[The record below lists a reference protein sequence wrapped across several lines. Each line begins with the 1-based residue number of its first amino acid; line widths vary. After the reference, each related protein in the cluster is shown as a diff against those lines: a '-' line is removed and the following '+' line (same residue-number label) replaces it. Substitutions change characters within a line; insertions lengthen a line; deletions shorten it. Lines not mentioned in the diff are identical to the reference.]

1 MATNR
6 IYCATGLIGNGTGDL
21 DSIKGSGLID
31 KDMAFAID
39 QTTVYVYALDA
50 DSGAAQS
57 SPNVIKP
64 NDETGDKRW
73 ILQSLRVNDITV
85 SDDIILVTDDLNVGG
100 DLTADTLT
108 SYTTD
113 TNLTLAA
120 NGTGVI
126 DINDS
131 WNAAGQTCSDLGIVT
146 TADING
152 GSIDGATIGAA
163 SATTIVGTTINAGTS
178 FTVGGTVISD
188 ASILDDG
195 LLTITTTGTL
205 NFTNSAGAGNAMNVS
220 VGISDSVQGIL
231 QMRSDNDTSGPYIQF
246 QVPPNND
253 GDNTTAWYIN
263 VVDNADDFQIGCD
276 NDVDMLQ
283 WLGGGTPSLK
293 ANCAFDV
300 DAALTATT
308 VDADTDFTVGNTKIT
323 SGQLEITNAA
333 GTFTI
338 AGTSETMATF
348 VDDGAVTL
356 YNNNVAEFYTVSNGG
371 QFPNGLVSVG
381 TDDDTSGTVRV
392 YGAGT
397 QSSSAEDLTTYT
409 EYDPSSDLTV
419 TSTSVAF
426 DTVARTAEGYVVY
439 DFGASYFDDW
449 EVQFDFVVSAVTGQ
463 TACAFGAFS
472 NTLGDMADIMA
483 ANDGYT
489 CNFYWPGGGSCEVI
503 IEDFD
508 NDTNDKYYPGGST
521 FSRLYATWTK
531 VGTAITCALYSDS
544 GRTTLVDTLSLVCT
558 ETLKRYFYAF
568 NSRGFGAGV
577 GACTGDSSNHTF
589 MIAGPEGGAINLY
602 TTTDHDATI
611 DSYNIAVNE
620 DDLLIGPGTDADSLK
635 YTGAD
640 NIWNFTGAAGVK
652 IGSTAYTD
660 ATITDDGVLT
670 LSTVTGTRT
679 TNSAGA
685 GSSANLYVGYTDSVR
700 GIIEMAADNANAS
713 PYIGFEVA
721 PNHDSSG
728 TSKWII
734 QAVGSTDDFYIGSVE
749 DSDMLKF
756 IGGTH
761 TIQATVAFDI
771 NAACTATTFDADTD
785 FTVGGLVITS
795 NTLTGD
801 AVITFPGASGIAVG
815 ANESVEGYAS
825 LYGAAASTGGT
836 LTIYTAADSDD
847 NVDVYQIAASG
858 ENLNIGPDNDA
869 DLFQIL
875 GGVTPTAKFNAA
887 VDVDAALTAT
897 TVDADT
903 DFTVGGTV
911 ITDGIITDTGI
922 FIFEVNDT
930 VTIKDEGNDTARL
943 KVGDD
948 SSRHRGVITIT
959 GDHSASTLGGT
970 MYLATAADHDGTGI
984 TYFNVQ
990 VSSDDLQIGPSQ
1002 LANAL
1007 QFTGSGVDASP
1018 WGSWVFNAPVNFNSK
1033 AMTNVDIDS
1042 GAIDGTTIG
1051 ASSAT
1056 TIKGTTI
1063 NATTDVTLED
1073 DAKMVLTHP
1082 SADGKACGIIL
1093 QGETVD
1099 TNAAGYG
1106 GIVYLNSDDGHWD
1119 TADKDTEGAGPD
1131 NLIGVALGTTG
1142 SVDVLL
1148 YGLVQEDDW
1157 AWTIGD
1163 QLFLNDDGDMTH
1175 TASVTSGDFVRVMGH
1190 AYDADTM
1197 FFNPSADY
1205 YEVA

>member
-50 DSGAAQS
+50 DSGAVQS

-163 SATTIVGTTINAGTS
+163 SASTIVGTTINASTS
-178 FTVGGTVISD
+178 FTRGGTVITD
-188 ASILDDG
+188 NTITDDG
-195 LLTITTTGTL
+195 TLSIVTATGTIITDSGTPGSNANL
-205 NFTNSAGAGNAMNVS
+205 TVGTTDSLRAGVYLKANNSTAGPKINWE
-220 VGISDSVQGIL
+220 
-231 QMRSDNDTSGPYIQF
+231 
-246 QVPPNND
+246 VPPNND
-253 GDNTTAWYIN
+253 DDSTTSFYMQVTDNT
-263 VVDNADDFQIGCD
+263 DDLTIGAD
-276 NDVDMLQ
+276 NDLDMLQ
-283 WLGGGTPSLK
+283 WLGGTTPSLK
-293 ANCAFDV
+293 ANCALDV

-308 VDADTDFTVGNTKIT
+308 VDADEDFTVGNTKIT
-323 SGQLEITNAA
+323 SGQLEITNSG

-381 TDDDTSGTVRV
+381 TDDNTSGTVRV

-409 EYDPSSDLTV
+409 ESDPNSDLTV

-426 DTVARTAEGYVVY
+426 DTVMRTAEGYVVY

-449 EVQFDFVVSAVTGQ
+449 EVQLDFVVSAVTGQ

-483 ANDGYT
+483 ADDGYT
-489 CNFYWPGGGSCEVI
+489 CNFYWPGAGSCEVI

-508 NDTNDKYYPGGST
+508 NNTNDKYYPGGST
-521 FSRLYATWTK
+521 FSRLYATWKK
-531 VGTAITCALYSDS
+531 VSTAITCELYSDS
-544 GRTTLVDTLSLVCT
+544 GRTTLVDTLSIVCT

-568 NSRGFGAGV
+568 NSRGFGAGA

-589 MIAGPEGGAINLY
+589 MIAGPTGGAINLY

-620 DDLLIGPGTDADSLK
+620 DDLLIGPGTDTDSLK

-640 NIWNFTGAAGVK
+640 NKWNFTGAAGVV

-660 ATITDDGVLT
+660 ATITDDGT
-670 LSTVTGTRT
+670 LDIVPTTAMHVKGGSNVYVGTDNTTRGRLDLYGPSGDTTGGQLLIY
-679 TNSAGA
+679 NSA
-685 GSSANLYVGYTDSVR
+685 ANDDTEDY
-700 GIIEMAADNANAS
+700 
-713 PYIGFEVA
+713 YIMQT
-721 PNHDSSG
+721 
-728 TSKWII
+728 TSDE
-734 QAVGSTDDFYIGSVE
+734 AFNIGSASNV
-749 DSDMLKF
+749 DMLKF
-756 IGGTH
+756 LIGGT
-761 TIQATVAFDI
+761 IQSTVAFDVD
-771 NAACTATTFDADTD
+771 AACTATTFDADLD
-785 FTVGGLVITS
+785 FTVGGLIITS

-801 AVITFPGASGIAVG
+801 AVITFPGSSGIAVG
-815 ANESVEGYAS
+815 ANESVEGYAA

-869 DLFQIL
+869 DLFQII
-875 GGVTPTAKFNAA
+875 GAATPTAKFNAA

-897 TVDADT
+897 TVGADT
-903 DFTVGGTV
+903 SVAVGAMTMITNKLSNTGSFGLYVNGTEGAAYFAANGAVTLYYDNNAKFATTATGIETAGTIGVSTADTNLTLAANGTGVIDINDSWNAASQTCSDLGTVTTADINGGT
-911 ITDGIITDTGI
+911 
-922 FIFEVNDT
+922 
-930 VTIKDEGNDTARL
+930 
-943 KVGDD
+943 
-948 SSRHRGVITIT
+948 
-959 GDHSASTLGGT
+959 
-970 MYLATAADHDGTGI
+970 
-984 TYFNVQ
+984 
-990 VSSDDLQIGPSQ
+990 
-1002 LANAL
+1002 
-1007 QFTGSGVDASP
+1007 
-1018 WGSWVFNAPVNFNSK
+1018 
-1033 AMTNVDIDS
+1033 
-1042 GAIDGTTIG
+1042 IDGATIG

-1157 AWTIGD
+1157 GWTIGD

-1175 TASVTSGDFVRVMGH
+1175 TASTTSGDFVRVMGH